1 MRKVTKEKMC
11 RGFGSLPIM
20 TAVLY
25 LACRLEGHPRTQKE
39 ICQVLHADARSV
51 NRIYTRISKSMDV
64 NSAMLR
70 ILPKHMVPRL
80 CSQLR
85 LGPIVSDAVAVCDA
99 VAAAGLLDGNS
110 PAVAAAAVMYFVC
123 HQKKIELDFDHV
135 CKLVCEKA
143 VINAAYQKLAPYS
156 ELLCSA
162 FLPEGSH
169 STPPAA
175 DPSVSA

>member
-1 MRKVTKEKMC
+1 MC

-20 TAVLY
+20 TAVIY

-39 ICQVLHADARSV
+39 ICHVLHADVRSV

-64 NSAMLR
+64 NNAMLR

-80 CSQLR
+80 CAQLR
-85 LGPIVSDAVAVCDA
+85 IGSIISDAVAVCEA
-99 VAAAGLLDGNS
+99 VATAGLLDGNS

-123 HQKKIELDFDHV
+123 QQNKVDLDFDHV

-143 VINAAYQKLAPYS
+143 VINAAYQKLVPYND
-156 ELLCSA
+156 LLCSA
-162 FLPEGSH
+162 LRTDSSSAPTSEKSR
-169 STPPAA
+169 S
-175 DPSVSA
+175 SV